1 MNIMKTNLL
10 LLDNKIRKD
19 EAGNNTTVVGEN
31 PAPVEK
37 PEASMK
43 ALMFKGLQNLM
54 SNPALAEELGISTPA
69 VNTDREAAQAYV
81 APFSSNL
88 AFKGGKTKALTAAT
102 AAILGGMSMTSCI
115 KVPESEPT
123 NVTQIAIQIQDNEAV
138 VAAIMVLSQQID
150 ELREQLAN
158 QEKAQAERDRQMIEA
173 MNVGLTIMN
182 NIHNELQGFREDEKM
197 SAEQLRLLLMS
208 NNAAILDAIAV
219 INNTSKENAQN
230 IIDTII
236 NAYKD
241 GKITFTEAIAQIQDL
256 FGTLINRLD
265 QNFERL
271 FANHDETVTYLDAL
285 LSEAKKVDVKMT
297 VLIKKAN
304 TIIQNQA
311 VEKELVIEIA
321 KDLKTLNG
329 NITYTRE
336 ALIKALEVLG
346 YTFAQYSTWNT
357 DRMIEV
363 IQNSVTAQN
372 QVIMANGQKIDGL
385 SIQLQQIINDFNNQI
400 ITEQQAIDLLKSIDQ
415 GVQDLNGK
423 ADALYDLIASFKSD
437 LNALIRSAQN
447 IEANTGVT
455 AAETKAISNKI
466 KTLENRLTSLVAI
479 AIEVRDKLNSGAS
492 FDDSDIIAAIN
503 ALGLDMNAGKNEIVA
518 KLNQYIPELQNIEAA
533 INKLDKNNQNK
544 LDMIANLMK
553 SITVDNKDVVDAIV
567 DLKNS
572 NEETLANKT
581 NLLADKLD
589 KLIAKVETVIGKL
602 DNAVSV
608 INQYGQ
614 QLNEKFNLN
623 NSLLEQ
629 AVKGINLSNA
639 NEAELKAEL
648 ERIAGLLKQV
658 NGNIVIGDN
667 YLEEISKKQ
676 LPALEEAINN
686 ISAIGGGGL
695 TKQELQETLNAFGD
709 NLWNTYGGY
718 FVQAGKD
725 DARIIQLL
733 EEANA
738 LRIKIN
744 NNIINAAADANK
756 NSEELK
762 GIVTAI
768 RDYLPELKHEC
779 HLECNCPTIEQLE
792 QLIIKYKKVDEA
804 IIGNL
809 N

>member
-1 MNIMKTNLL
+1 MKTNLL